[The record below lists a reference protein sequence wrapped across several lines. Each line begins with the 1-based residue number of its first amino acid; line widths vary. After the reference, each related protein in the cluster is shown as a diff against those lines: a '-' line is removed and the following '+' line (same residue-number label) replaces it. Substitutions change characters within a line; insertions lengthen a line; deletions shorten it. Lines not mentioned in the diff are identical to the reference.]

1 MSRVSIRY
9 KEKRNGMKSVYLQ
22 FYPGIRNSKGEIVK
36 YEFLNLEVY
45 SNPKTKDQ
53 RLFNKTIEEISESIR
68 CQRYIQI
75 VRRDYNFL
83 GKDNLDG
90 DFLEYF
96 HRNADFH
103 GPKFEAARLHF
114 EEFCGH
120 SCKFRDLSQ
129 SFCEKYRYYIL
140 HDKHL
145 TNNNKS
151 IKRNTASS
159 YFNVFL
165 NIVKLAFKDN
175 IISHDYT
182 SDIRPIKWNHDTSK
196 DYLTDEE
203 VMMLEHVKY
212 EKYPQIPQASLFSI
226 YTGLRRSDILDL
238 KWEHFVRRGNHVYI
252 EKYIAKTGMFARL
265 PLSKDALRIIGK
277 RKKEGTVFTELT
289 ISILNIHVKKWLES
303 AGIKKNITFHCFRHT
318 YAMMLTEKGI
328 SINVISALLCH
339 KKLSSTQIYS
349 KVTRQMAEE
358 AIEKANIMGIN
369 KQKKGKSTIS
379 PELAL

>member
-9 KEKRNGMKSVYLQ
+9 KEKTNGMKSVYLQ
-22 FYPGIRNSKGEIVK
+22 FYPGIRDSKGEIVK

-45 SNPKTKDQ
+45 SNPKTKEQ

-75 VRRDYNFL
+75 VKRDYNFL
-83 GKDNLDG
+83 GKDNLEG

-120 SCKFRDLSQ
+120 SCKFKDLSP
-129 SFCEKYRYYIL
+129 SLCEKYRFYIL

-145 TNNNKS
+145 ANCDKS
-151 IKRNTASS
+151 IKHNTASS

-175 IISHDYT
+175 IIPDDYT
-182 SDIRPIKWNHDTSK
+182 KDVRPIKWNHDINK
-196 DYLTDEE
+196 DYLTVEE
-203 VMMLEHVKY
+203 IQLLEHMKY
-212 EKYPQIPQASLFSI
+212 DKYPQLPQACLFSI

-252 EKYIAKTGMFARL
+252 EKKIVKTEMFVRL
-265 PLSKDALRIIGK
+265 PLSRDALRIIGK

-289 ISILNIHVKKWLES
+289 ISILNIHVKRWLEL
-303 AGIKKNITFHCFRHT
+303 ANIRKHITFHCFRHT

-328 SINVISALLCH
+328 STNIISSLLCH
-339 KKLSSTQIYS
+339 KKLSSTQVYS
-349 KVTRQMAEE
+349 KVTTQMVERT
-358 AIEKANIMGIN
+358 IEQIDFKNDN
-369 KQKKGKSTIS
+369 NPKK
-379 PELAL
+379 LNL

>member
-9 KEKRNGMKSVYLQ
+9 KEKTNGMKSVYLQ
-22 FYPGIRNSKGEIVK
+22 FYPGIRNTKGEIVK

-45 SNPKTKDQ
+45 SNPKTKEQ

-83 GKDNLDG
+83 GKDNLEG

-120 SCKFRDLSQ
+120 SCKFKDLSP
-129 SFCEKYRYYIL
+129 SLCEKYRFYIL

-145 TNNNKS
+145 ANCDKS
-151 IKRNTASS
+151 IKHNTASS

-175 IISHDYT
+175 LIPDDYAK
-182 SDIRPIKWNHDTSK
+182 DVRPIKWNHDINK
-196 DYLTDEE
+196 DYLTVEE
-203 VMMLEHVKY
+203 IQLLEHMKY
-212 EKYPQIPQASLFSI
+212 DKHPQLPQACLFSI

-252 EKYIAKTGMFARL
+252 EKKIVKTEMFVRL
-265 PLSKDALRIIGK
+265 PLSRDALRIIGK

-289 ISILNIHVKKWLES
+289 ISILNIHVKRWLEL
-303 AGIKKNITFHCFRHT
+303 ANIRKHITFHCFRHT

-328 SINVISALLCH
+328 STNIISSLLCH
-339 KKLSSTQIYS
+339 KKLSSTQVYS
-349 KVTRQMAEE
+349 KVTTQMVERT
-358 AIEKANIMGIN
+358 IEQIDFKNDN
-369 KQKKGKSTIS
+369 NPKK
-379 PELAL
+379 LNL

>member
-9 KEKRNGMKSVYLQ
+9 KEKTNGMKSVYLQ
-22 FYPGIRNSKGEIVK
+22 FYPGIRNTKGEIVK

-45 SNPKTKDQ
+45 SNPKTKEQ

-75 VRRDYNFL
+75 VKRDYNFL

-120 SCKFRDLSQ
+120 SCKFKDLSP
-129 SFCEKYRYYIL
+129 SLCEKYRFYIL

-145 TNNNKS
+145 ANCDKS
-151 IKRNTASS
+151 IKHNTASS

-175 IISHDYT
+175 IIPDDYT
-182 SDIRPIKWNHDTSK
+182 KEVRPIKWNHDINK
-196 DYLTDEE
+196 DYLTVEE
-203 VMMLEHVKY
+203 IQLLEQMKY
-212 EKYPQIPQASLFSI
+212 DKHPQLPQACLFSI

-252 EKYIAKTGMFARL
+252 EKKIVKTEMFVRL
-265 PLSKDALRIIGK
+265 PLSRDALRIIGK

-289 ISILNIHVKKWLES
+289 ISILNIHVKRWLEL
-303 AGIKKNITFHCFRHT
+303 ANIRKHITFHCFRHT

-328 SINVISALLCH
+328 STNIISSLLCH
-339 KKLSSTQIYS
+339 KKLSSTQVYS
-349 KVTRQMAEE
+349 KVTTQMVERT
-358 AIEKANIMGIN
+358 IEQIDFKNDN
-369 KQKKGKSTIS
+369 NPKK
-379 PELAL
+379 LNL

>member
-1 MSRVSIRY
+1 MNRVSIKY
-9 KEKRNGMKSVYLQ
+9 KEKTNGMKSVYLQ
-22 FYPGIRNSKGEIVK
+22 FYPGIRDSKGEIVK

-120 SCKFRDLSQ
+120 SCKFKDLSP
-129 SFCEKYRYYIL
+129 SLCEKYRFYIL

-145 TNNNKS
+145 ANCDKS
-151 IKRNTASS
+151 IKHNTASS

-165 NIVKLAFKDN
+165 KIVKLAFKDN
-175 IISHDYT
+175 IIPDDYT
-182 SDIRPIKWNHDTSK
+182 KDVRPIKWNHDINK
-196 DYLTDEE
+196 DYLTVEE
-203 VMMLEHVKY
+203 IQLLEQMKY
-212 EKYPQIPQASLFSI
+212 DKHPQLPQACLFSI

-252 EKYIAKTGMFARL
+252 EKKIVKTEMFVRL
-265 PLSKDALRIIGK
+265 PLSRDALRIIGK

-289 ISILNIHVKKWLES
+289 ISILNIHVKRWLEL
-303 AGIKKNITFHCFRHT
+303 ANIRKHITFHCFRHT

-328 SINVISALLCH
+328 STNIISSLLCH
-339 KKLSSTQIYS
+339 KKLSSTQVYS
-349 KVTRQMAEE
+349 KVTTQMVERT
-358 AIEKANIMGIN
+358 IEQIDFKNDN
-369 KQKKGKSTIS
+369 NPKK
-379 PELAL
+379 LNL

>member
-9 KEKRNGMKSVYLQ
+9 KEKTNGMKSVYLQ
-22 FYPGIRNSKGEIVK
+22 FYPGIRNTKGEIVK

-45 SNPKTKDQ
+45 SNPKTKAQ

-120 SCKFRDLSQ
+120 SCKFKDLSP
-129 SFCEKYRYYIL
+129 SLCEKYRFYIL

-145 TNNNKS
+145 ANCDKS
-151 IKRNTASS
+151 IKHNTASS

-175 IISHDYT
+175 IIPDDYT
-182 SDIRPIKWNHDTSK
+182 KDVRPIKWNHDINK
-196 DYLTDEE
+196 DYLTVEE
-203 VMMLEHVKY
+203 IQLLEHMKY
-212 EKYPQIPQASLFSI
+212 DKHPQLPQACLFSI

-252 EKYIAKTGMFARL
+252 EKKIVKTEMFVRL

-289 ISILNIHVKKWLES
+289 ISILNIHVKRWLEL
-303 AGIKKNITFHCFRHT
+303 ANIRKHITFHCFRHT

-328 SINVISALLCH
+328 STNIISSLLCH
-339 KKLSSTQIYS
+339 KKLSSTQVYS
-349 KVTRQMAEE
+349 KVTTQMVERT
-358 AIEKANIMGIN
+358 IEQIDFKNDN
-369 KQKKGKSTIS
+369 NPKK
-379 PELAL
+379 LNL

>member
-9 KEKRNGMKSVYLQ
+9 KEKTNGMKSVYLQ

-120 SCKFRDLSQ
+120 SCKFKDLSP
-129 SFCEKYRYYIL
+129 SLCEKYRFYIL

-145 TNNNKS
+145 ANCDKS
-151 IKRNTASS
+151 IKHNTASS

-175 IISHDYT
+175 IIPDDYT
-182 SDIRPIKWNHDTSK
+182 KDVRPIKWNHDINK
-196 DYLTDEE
+196 DYLTVEE
-203 VMMLEHVKY
+203 IQLLEHMKY
-212 EKYPQIPQASLFSI
+212 DKHPQLPQACLFSI

-252 EKYIAKTGMFARL
+252 EKKIVKTEMFVRL
-265 PLSKDALRIIGK
+265 PLSRDALRIIGK

-289 ISILNIHVKKWLES
+289 ISILNIHVKRWLEL
-303 AGIKKNITFHCFRHT
+303 ANIRKHITFHCFRHT

-328 SINVISALLCH
+328 STNIISSLLCH
-339 KKLSSTQIYS
+339 KKLSSTQVYS
-349 KVTRQMAEE
+349 KVTTQMVERT
-358 AIEKANIMGIN
+358 IEQIDFKNDN
-369 KQKKGKSTIS
+369 NPKK
-379 PELAL
+379 LNL

>member
-9 KEKRNGMKSVYLQ
+9 KEKTNGMKSVYLQ

-45 SNPKTKDQ
+45 SNPKTKAQ

-75 VRRDYNFL
+75 VKRDYNFL
-83 GKDNLDG
+83 GKDNLEG

-114 EEFCGH
+114 EEFCDH
-120 SCKFRDLSQ
+120 SCKFKDLSP
-129 SFCEKYRYYIL
+129 SLCEKYRFYIL

-145 TNNNKS
+145 ANCDKS
-151 IKRNTASS
+151 IKHNTASS

-175 IISHDYT
+175 IIPDDYT
-182 SDIRPIKWNHDTSK
+182 KDVRPIKWNHDINK
-196 DYLTDEE
+196 DYLTVEE
-203 VMMLEHVKY
+203 IQLLEQMKY
-212 EKYPQIPQASLFSI
+212 DKHPQLPQACLFSI

-252 EKYIAKTGMFARL
+252 EKKIVKTEMFVRL
-265 PLSKDALRIIGK
+265 PLSRDALRIIGK

-289 ISILNIHVKKWLES
+289 ISILNIHVKRWLEL
-303 AGIKKNITFHCFRHT
+303 ANIRKHITFHCFRHT

-328 SINVISALLCH
+328 STNIISSLLCH
-339 KKLSSTQIYS
+339 KKLSSTQVYS
-349 KVTRQMAEE
+349 KVTTQMVERT
-358 AIEKANIMGIN
+358 IEQIDFKNDN
-369 KQKKGKSTIS
+369 NPKK
-379 PELAL
+379 LNL

>member
-1 MSRVSIRY
+1 MNRVTIRY
-9 KEKRNGMKSVYLQ
+9 KEKTNGMKSVYLQ
-22 FYPGIRNSKGEIVK
+22 FYPGIRDSKGEIVK

-45 SNPKTKDQ
+45 SNPKTKAQ

-75 VRRDYNFL
+75 VKRDYNFL
-83 GKDNLDG
+83 GKDNLEG

-120 SCKFRDLSQ
+120 SCKFKDLSP
-129 SFCEKYRYYIL
+129 SLCEKYRFYIL

-145 TNNNKS
+145 ANCDKS
-151 IKRNTASS
+151 IKHNTASS

-175 IISHDYT
+175 IIPDDYT
-182 SDIRPIKWNHDTSK
+182 KDVRPIKWNHDINK
-196 DYLTDEE
+196 DYLTVEE
-203 VMMLEHVKY
+203 IQLLEQMKY
-212 EKYPQIPQASLFSI
+212 DKHPQLPQACLFSI

-238 KWEHFVRRGNHVYI
+238 KWEHFVRHGNHVYI
-252 EKYIAKTGMFARL
+252 EKTIVKTEAFVRL

-289 ISILNIHVKKWLES
+289 ISILNIHVKRWLEL
-303 AGIKKNITFHCFRHT
+303 ANIRKHITFHCFRHT

-328 SINVISALLCH
+328 STNIISSLLCH
-339 KKLSSTQIYS
+339 KKLSSTQVYS
-349 KVTRQMAEE
+349 KVTTQMVERT
-358 AIEKANIMGIN
+358 IEQIDFKNDN
-369 KQKKGKSTIS
+369 NPKK
-379 PELAL
+379 LNL

>member
-9 KEKRNGMKSVYLQ
+9 KEKTNGMKSVYLQ

-120 SCKFRDLSQ
+120 SCKFKDLSP
-129 SFCEKYRYYIL
+129 SLCEKYRFYIL

-145 TNNNKS
+145 ANCDKS
-151 IKRNTASS
+151 IKHNTASS

-175 IISHDYT
+175 IIPDDYT
-182 SDIRPIKWNHDTSK
+182 KDVRPIKWNHDINK
-196 DYLTDEE
+196 DYLTVEE
-203 VMMLEHVKY
+203 IQLLEHMKY
-212 EKYPQIPQASLFSI
+212 DKHPQLPQACLFSI

-252 EKYIAKTGMFARL
+252 EKKIVKTEMFVRL
-265 PLSKDALRIIGK
+265 PLSRDALRIIGK

-289 ISILNIHVKKWLES
+289 ISILNIHVKRWLEL
-303 AGIKKNITFHCFRHT
+303 ANIRKHITFHCFRHT

-328 SINVISALLCH
+328 STNIISSLLCH
-339 KKLSSTQIYS
+339 KKLSSTQVYS
-349 KVTRQMAEE
+349 KVTIQMVERT
-358 AIEKANIMGIN
+358 IEQIDFKNDN
-369 KQKKGKSTIS
+369 NPKK
-379 PELAL
+379 LNL

>member
-9 KEKRNGMKSVYLQ
+9 KEKTNGMKSVYLQ
-22 FYPGIRNSKGEIVK
+22 FYPGIRDSKGEIVK

-45 SNPKTKDQ
+45 SNPKTKAQ

-75 VRRDYNFL
+75 VKRDYNFL
-83 GKDNLDG
+83 GKDNLEG

-120 SCKFRDLSQ
+120 SCKFKDLSP
-129 SFCEKYRYYIL
+129 SLCEKYRFYIL

-145 TNNNKS
+145 ANCDKS
-151 IKRNTASS
+151 IKHNTASS

-175 IISHDYT
+175 IIPDDYT
-182 SDIRPIKWNHDTSK
+182 KDVRPIKWNHDINK
-196 DYLTDEE
+196 DYLTVEE
-203 VMMLEHVKY
+203 IQLLEQMKY
-212 EKYPQIPQASLFSI
+212 DKHPQLPQACLFSI

-252 EKYIAKTGMFARL
+252 EKKIVKTEMFVRL
-265 PLSKDALRIIGK
+265 PLSRDALRIIGK

-289 ISILNIHVKKWLES
+289 ISILNIHVKKWLEL
-303 AGIKKNITFHCFRHT
+303 ANIRKHITFHTRSH
-318 YAMMLTEKGI
+318 
-328 SINVISALLCH
+328 SASS
-339 KKLSSTQIYS
+339 LSLITNDLQNLNL
-349 KVTRQMAEE
+349 R
-358 AIEKANIMGIN
+358 
-369 KQKKGKSTIS
+369 
-379 PELAL
+379 

>member
-9 KEKRNGMKSVYLQ
+9 KEKTNGMKSVYLQ
-22 FYPGIRNSKGEIVK
+22 FYPGIRDSKGEIVK

-45 SNPKTKDQ
+45 SNPKTKVQ

-75 VRRDYNFL
+75 VKRDYNFL
-83 GKDNLDG
+83 GKDNLEG

-120 SCKFRDLSQ
+120 SCKFKDLSP
-129 SFCEKYRYYIL
+129 SLCEKYRFYIL

-145 TNNNKS
+145 ANCDKS
-151 IKRNTASS
+151 IKHNTASS

-175 IISHDYT
+175 IIPDDYT
-182 SDIRPIKWNHDTSK
+182 KDVRPIKWNHDINK
-196 DYLTDEE
+196 DYLTVEE
-203 VMMLEHVKY
+203 IQVLEQMKY
-212 EKYPQIPQASLFSI
+212 DKHPQLPQACLFSI

-252 EKYIAKTGMFARL
+252 EKKIVKTEMFVRL
-265 PLSKDALRIIGK
+265 PLSRDALRIIGK

-289 ISILNIHVKKWLES
+289 ISILNIHVKRWLEL
-303 AGIKKNITFHCFRHT
+303 ANIRKHITFHCFRHT

-328 SINVISALLCH
+328 STNIISSLLCH
-339 KKLSSTQIYS
+339 KKLSSTQVYS
-349 KVTRQMAEE
+349 KVTTQMVERT
-358 AIEKANIMGIN
+358 IEQIDFKNDN
-369 KQKKGKSTIS
+369 NPKK
-379 PELAL
+379 LNL

>member
-1 MSRVSIRY
+1 MSRVSIKY
-9 KEKRNGMKSVYLQ
+9 KEKTNGMKSVYLQ
-22 FYPGIRNSKGEIVK
+22 FYPGIQNSKGEIVK

-103 GPKFEAARLHF
+103 GSKFEAARLHF

-120 SCKFRDLSQ
+120 SCKFKDLSP
-129 SFCEKYRYYIL
+129 SLCEKYRFYIL

-145 TNNNKS
+145 ANCDKS
-151 IKRNTASS
+151 IKHNTASS

-175 IISHDYT
+175 IIPDDYT
-182 SDIRPIKWNHDTSK
+182 KDVRPIKWNHDINK
-196 DYLTDEE
+196 DYLTVEE
-203 VMMLEHVKY
+203 IQLLEHMKY
-212 EKYPQIPQASLFSI
+212 DKHPQLPQACLFSI

-252 EKYIAKTGMFARL
+252 EKKIVKTEMFVRL
-265 PLSKDALRIIGK
+265 PLSRDALRIIGK

-289 ISILNIHVKKWLES
+289 ISILNIHVKRWLEL
-303 AGIKKNITFHCFRHT
+303 ANIRKHITFHCFRHT

-328 SINVISALLCH
+328 STNIISSLLCH
-339 KKLSSTQIYS
+339 KKLSSTQVYS
-349 KVTRQMAEE
+349 KVTTQMVERT
-358 AIEKANIMGIN
+358 IEQIDFKNDN
-369 KQKKGKSTIS
+369 NPKK
-379 PELAL
+379 LNL

>member
-9 KEKRNGMKSVYLQ
+9 KEKTNGMKSVYLQ

-45 SNPKTKDQ
+45 SNPKTKEQ

-75 VRRDYNFL
+75 VKRDYNFL
-83 GKDNLDG
+83 GKDNLEG

-120 SCKFRDLSQ
+120 SCKFKDLSP
-129 SFCEKYRYYIL
+129 SLCEKYRFYIL

-145 TNNNKS
+145 ANCDKS
-151 IKRNTASS
+151 IKHNTASS

-175 IISHDYT
+175 IIPDDYT
-182 SDIRPIKWNHDTSK
+182 KDVRPIKWNHDINK
-196 DYLTDEE
+196 DYLTVEE
-203 VMMLEHVKY
+203 IQLLEHMKY
-212 EKYPQIPQASLFSI
+212 DKHPQLPQACLFSI

-252 EKYIAKTGMFARL
+252 EKKIVKTEMFVRL
-265 PLSKDALRIIGK
+265 PLSRDALRIIGK

-289 ISILNIHVKKWLES
+289 ISILNIHVKRWLEL
-303 AGIKKNITFHCFRHT
+303 ANIRKHITFHCFRHT

-328 SINVISALLCH
+328 STNIISSLLCH
-339 KKLSSTQIYS
+339 KKLSSTQVYS
-349 KVTRQMAEE
+349 KVTTQMVERT
-358 AIEKANIMGIN
+358 IEQIDFKNDN
-369 KQKKGKSTIS
+369 NPKK
-379 PELAL
+379 LNL

>member
-9 KEKRNGMKSVYLQ
+9 KEKTNGMKSVYLQ
-22 FYPGIRNSKGEIVK
+22 FYPGIRNTKGEIVK

-45 SNPKTKDQ
+45 SNPKTKEQ

-120 SCKFRDLSQ
+120 SCKFKDLSP
-129 SFCEKYRYYIL
+129 SLCEKYRFYIL

-145 TNNNKS
+145 ANCDKS
-151 IKRNTASS
+151 IKHNTASS

-175 IISHDYT
+175 IIPDDYT
-182 SDIRPIKWNHDTSK
+182 KDVRPIKWNHDINK
-196 DYLTDEE
+196 DYLTVEE
-203 VMMLEHVKY
+203 IQLLEHMKY
-212 EKYPQIPQASLFSI
+212 DKHPQLPQACLFSI

-252 EKYIAKTGMFARL
+252 EKKIVKTEMFVRL
-265 PLSKDALRIIGK
+265 PLSRDALRIIGK

-289 ISILNIHVKKWLES
+289 ISILNIHVKMWLEL
-303 AGIKKNITFHCFRHT
+303 ANIRKHITFHCFRHT

-328 SINVISALLCH
+328 STNIISSLLCH
-339 KKLSSTQIYS
+339 KKLSSTQVYS
-349 KVTRQMAEE
+349 KVTTQMVERT
-358 AIEKANIMGIN
+358 IEQIDFKNDN
-369 KQKKGKSTIS
+369 NPKK
-379 PELAL
+379 LNL

>member
-9 KEKRNGMKSVYLQ
+9 KEKTNGMKSVYLQ
-22 FYPGIRNSKGEIVK
+22 FYPGIRDSKGEIVK

-45 SNPKTKDQ
+45 SNPKTKTQ

-75 VRRDYNFL
+75 VKRDYNFL
-83 GKDNLDG
+83 GKDNLEG

-120 SCKFRDLSQ
+120 SCKFKDLSP
-129 SFCEKYRYYIL
+129 SLCEKYRFYIL

-145 TNNNKS
+145 ANCDKS
-151 IKRNTASS
+151 IKHNTASS

-175 IISHDYT
+175 IIPDDYT
-182 SDIRPIKWNHDTSK
+182 KDVRPIKWNHDINK
-196 DYLTDEE
+196 DYLTVEE
-203 VMMLEHVKY
+203 IQLLEHMKY
-212 EKYPQIPQASLFSI
+212 DKHPQLPQACLFSI

-252 EKYIAKTGMFARL
+252 EKKIVKTEMFVRL
-265 PLSKDALRIIGK
+265 PLSRDALRIIGK

-289 ISILNIHVKKWLES
+289 ISILNIHVKRWLEL
-303 AGIKKNITFHCFRHT
+303 ANIRKHITFHCFRHT

-328 SINVISALLCH
+328 STNIISSLLCH
-339 KKLSSTQIYS
+339 KKLSSTQVYS
-349 KVTRQMAEE
+349 KVTTQMVERT
-358 AIEKANIMGIN
+358 IEQIDFKNDN
-369 KQKKGKSTIS
+369 NPKK
-379 PELAL
+379 LNL

>member
-9 KEKRNGMKSVYLQ
+9 KEKTNGMKSVYLQ
-22 FYPGIRNSKGEIVK
+22 FYPGIRNTKGEIVK

-120 SCKFRDLSQ
+120 SCKFKDLSP
-129 SFCEKYRYYIL
+129 SLCEKYRFYIL

-145 TNNNKS
+145 ANCDKS
-151 IKRNTASS
+151 IKHNTASS

-175 IISHDYT
+175 IIPDDYT
-182 SDIRPIKWNHDTSK
+182 KDVRPIKWNHDINK
-196 DYLTDEE
+196 DYLTVEE
-203 VMMLEHVKY
+203 IQLLEQMKY
-212 EKYPQIPQASLFSI
+212 DKHPQLPQACLFSI

-252 EKYIAKTGMFARL
+252 EKKIVKTEMFVRL
-265 PLSKDALRIIGK
+265 PLSRDALRIIGK

-289 ISILNIHVKKWLES
+289 ISILNIHVKRWLEL
-303 AGIKKNITFHCFRHT
+303 ANIRKHITFHCFRHT

-328 SINVISALLCH
+328 STNIISSLLCH
-339 KKLSSTQIYS
+339 KKLSSTQVYS
-349 KVTRQMAEE
+349 KVTTQMVERT
-358 AIEKANIMGIN
+358 IEQIDFKNDN
-369 KQKKGKSTIS
+369 NPKK
-379 PELAL
+379 LNL

>member
-9 KEKRNGMKSVYLQ
+9 KEKTNGMKSVYLQ
-22 FYPGIRNSKGEIVK
+22 FYPGIRNTKGEIVK

-45 SNPKTKDQ
+45 SNPKTKEQ

-75 VRRDYNFL
+75 VKRDYNFL

-120 SCKFRDLSQ
+120 SCKFKDLSP
-129 SFCEKYRYYIL
+129 SLCEKYRFYIL

-145 TNNNKS
+145 ANCDKS
-151 IKRNTASS
+151 IKHNTASS

-175 IISHDYT
+175 IIPDDYT
-182 SDIRPIKWNHDTSK
+182 KDVRPIKWNHDINK
-196 DYLTDEE
+196 DYLTVEE
-203 VMMLEHVKY
+203 IQLLEQMKY
-212 EKYPQIPQASLFSI
+212 DKHPQLPQACLFSI

-252 EKYIAKTGMFARL
+252 EKKIVKTEMFVRL
-265 PLSKDALRIIGK
+265 PLSRDALRIIGK

-289 ISILNIHVKKWLES
+289 ISILNIHVKRWLEL
-303 AGIKKNITFHCFRHT
+303 ANIRKHITFHCFRHT

-328 SINVISALLCH
+328 STNIISSLLCH
-339 KKLSSTQIYS
+339 KKLSSTQVYS
-349 KVTRQMAEE
+349 KVTTQMVERT
-358 AIEKANIMGIN
+358 IEQIDFKNDN
-369 KQKKGKSTIS
+369 NPKK
-379 PELAL
+379 LNL

>member
-9 KEKRNGMKSVYLQ
+9 KEKTNGMKSVYLQ

-75 VRRDYNFL
+75 VKRDYNFL
-83 GKDNLDG
+83 GKDNLEG

-120 SCKFRDLSQ
+120 SCKFKDLSP
-129 SFCEKYRYYIL
+129 SLCEKYRFYIL

-145 TNNNKS
+145 ANCDKS
-151 IKRNTASS
+151 IKHNTASS

-175 IISHDYT
+175 IIPDDYT
-182 SDIRPIKWNHDTSK
+182 KDVRPIKWNHDINK
-196 DYLTDEE
+196 DYLTVEE
-203 VMMLEHVKY
+203 IQLLEHMKY
-212 EKYPQIPQASLFSI
+212 DKHPQLPQACLFSI

-252 EKYIAKTGMFARL
+252 EKKIVKTEMFVRL
-265 PLSKDALRIIGK
+265 PLSRDALRIIGK

-289 ISILNIHVKKWLES
+289 ISILNIHVTRWLEL
-303 AGIKKNITFHCFRHT
+303 ANIRKHITFHCFRHT

-328 SINVISALLCH
+328 STNIISSLLCH
-339 KKLSSTQIYS
+339 KKLSSTQVYS
-349 KVTRQMAEE
+349 KVTTQMVERT
-358 AIEKANIMGIN
+358 IEQIDFKNDN
-369 KQKKGKSTIS
+369 NPKK
-379 PELAL
+379 LNL

>member
-9 KEKRNGMKSVYLQ
+9 KEKTNGMKSVYLQ

-83 GKDNLDG
+83 GKDNLEG

-120 SCKFRDLSQ
+120 SCKFKDLSP
-129 SFCEKYRYYIL
+129 SLCEKYRFYIL

-145 TNNNKS
+145 ANCDKS
-151 IKRNTASS
+151 IKHNTASS

-175 IISHDYT
+175 IIPDDYT
-182 SDIRPIKWNHDTSK
+182 KDVRPIKWNHDINK
-196 DYLTDEE
+196 DYLTVEE
-203 VMMLEHVKY
+203 IQLLEHMKY
-212 EKYPQIPQASLFSI
+212 DKHPQLPQACLFSI

-252 EKYIAKTGMFARL
+252 EKKIVKTEMFVRL

-289 ISILNIHVKKWLES
+289 ISILNIHVKRWLEL
-303 AGIKKNITFHCFRHT
+303 ANIRKHITFHCFRHT

-328 SINVISALLCH
+328 STNIISSLLCH
-339 KKLSSTQIYS
+339 KKLSSTQVYS
-349 KVTRQMAEE
+349 KVTIQMVERT
-358 AIEKANIMGIN
+358 IEQIDFKNDN
-369 KQKKGKSTIS
+369 NPKK
-379 PELAL
+379 LNL

>member
-9 KEKRNGMKSVYLQ
+9 KEKTNGMKSVYLQ

-75 VRRDYNFL
+75 VKRDYNFL
-83 GKDNLDG
+83 GKDNLEG

-120 SCKFRDLSQ
+120 SCKFKDLSP
-129 SFCEKYRYYIL
+129 SLCEKYRFYIL

-145 TNNNKS
+145 ANCDKS
-151 IKRNTASS
+151 IKHNTASS

-175 IISHDYT
+175 IIPDDYT
-182 SDIRPIKWNHDTSK
+182 KDVRPIKWNHDINK
-196 DYLTDEE
+196 DYLTVEE
-203 VMMLEHVKY
+203 IQLLEHMKY
-212 EKYPQIPQASLFSI
+212 DKHPQLPQACLFSI

-289 ISILNIHVKKWLES
+289 ISILNIHVKRWLEL
-303 AGIKKNITFHCFRHT
+303 ANIRKHITFHCFRHT

-328 SINVISALLCH
+328 STNIISSLLCH
-339 KKLSSTQIYS
+339 KKLSSTQVYS
-349 KVTRQMAEE
+349 KVTTQMVERT
-358 AIEKANIMGIN
+358 IEQIDFKNDN
-369 KQKKGKSTIS
+369 NPKK
-379 PELAL
+379 LNL

>member
-9 KEKRNGMKSVYLQ
+9 KEKTNGMKSIYLQ

-83 GKDNLDG
+83 GKDNLEG

-120 SCKFRDLSQ
+120 SCKFKDLSP
-129 SFCEKYRYYIL
+129 SLCEKYRFYIL

-145 TNNNKS
+145 ANCDKS
-151 IKRNTASS
+151 IKHNTASS

-175 IISHDYT
+175 IIPDDYT
-182 SDIRPIKWNHDTSK
+182 KDVRPIKWNHDINK
-196 DYLTDEE
+196 DYLTVEE
-203 VMMLEHVKY
+203 IQLLEQMKY
-212 EKYPQIPQASLFSI
+212 DKHPQLPQACLFSI

-252 EKYIAKTGMFARL
+252 EKKIVKTEMFVRL
-265 PLSKDALRIIGK
+265 PLSRDAMRIIGK

-289 ISILNIHVKKWLES
+289 ISILNIHVKRWLEL
-303 AGIKKNITFHCFRHT
+303 ANIRKHITFHCFRHT

-328 SINVISALLCH
+328 STNIISSLLCH
-339 KKLSSTQIYS
+339 KKLSSTQVYS
-349 KVTRQMAEE
+349 KVTTQMVERT
-358 AIEKANIMGIN
+358 IEQIDFKNDN
-369 KQKKGKSTIS
+369 NPKK
-379 PELAL
+379 LNL

>member
-9 KEKRNGMKSVYLQ
+9 KEKTNGMKSVYLQ

-45 SNPKTKDQ
+45 SNPKTKEQ

-120 SCKFRDLSQ
+120 SCKFKDLSP
-129 SFCEKYRYYIL
+129 SLCEKYRFYIL

-145 TNNNKS
+145 ANCDKS
-151 IKRNTASS
+151 IKHNTASS
-159 YFNVFL
+159 YFKVFL

-175 IISHDYT
+175 IIPHDYT

-203 VMMLEHVKY
+203 IMMLEHMKY
-212 EKYPQIPQASLFSI
+212 DKHPQLPQACLFSI

-252 EKYIAKTGMFARL
+252 EKKIVKTEMFVRL
-265 PLSKDALRIIGK
+265 PLSRDALRIIGK

-289 ISILNIHVKKWLES
+289 ISILNIHVKRWLEL
-303 AGIKKNITFHCFRHT
+303 ANIRKHITFHCFRHT

-328 SINVISALLCH
+328 STNIISSLLCH
-339 KKLSSTQIYS
+339 KKLSSTQVYS
-349 KVTRQMAEE
+349 KVTTQMVERT
-358 AIEKANIMGIN
+358 IEQIDFKNDN
-369 KQKKGKSTIS
+369 NPKK
-379 PELAL
+379 LNL

>member
-9 KEKRNGMKSVYLQ
+9 KEKTNGMKSVYLQ

-83 GKDNLDG
+83 GKDNLEG

-120 SCKFRDLSQ
+120 SCKFKDLSP
-129 SFCEKYRYYIL
+129 SLCEKYRFYIL

-145 TNNNKS
+145 ANCDKS
-151 IKRNTASS
+151 IKHNTASS

-175 IISHDYT
+175 IIPDDYT
-182 SDIRPIKWNHDTSK
+182 KEVRPIKWNHDINK
-196 DYLTDEE
+196 DYLTVEE
-203 VMMLEHVKY
+203 IQLLEQMKY
-212 EKYPQIPQASLFSI
+212 DKHPQLPQACLFSI

-252 EKYIAKTGMFARL
+252 EKKIVKTEMFVRL
-265 PLSKDALRIIGK
+265 PLSRDALRIIGK

-289 ISILNIHVKKWLES
+289 ISILNIHVKRWLEL
-303 AGIKKNITFHCFRHT
+303 ANIRKHITFHCFRHT

-328 SINVISALLCH
+328 STNIISSLLCH
-339 KKLSSTQIYS
+339 KKLSSTQVYS
-349 KVTRQMAEE
+349 KVTTQMVERT
-358 AIEKANIMGIN
+358 IEQIDFKNDN
-369 KQKKGKSTIS
+369 NPKK
-379 PELAL
+379 LNL

>member
-9 KEKRNGMKSVYLQ
+9 KEKTNGMKSVYLQ
-22 FYPGIRNSKGEIVK
+22 FYPGIRDSKGEIVK

-45 SNPKTKDQ
+45 SNPKTKAQ

-75 VRRDYNFL
+75 VKRDYNFL
-83 GKDNLDG
+83 GKDNLEG

-120 SCKFRDLSQ
+120 SCKFKDLSP
-129 SFCEKYRYYIL
+129 SLCEKYRFYIL

-145 TNNNKS
+145 ANCDKS
-151 IKRNTASS
+151 IKHNTASS

-175 IISHDYT
+175 IIPDDYT
-182 SDIRPIKWNHDTSK
+182 KDVRPIKWNHDINK
-196 DYLTDEE
+196 DYLTVEE
-203 VMMLEHVKY
+203 IQLLEHMKY
-212 EKYPQIPQASLFSI
+212 DKHPQLPQACLFSI

-252 EKYIAKTGMFARL
+252 EKKIVKTEMFVRL
-265 PLSKDALRIIGK
+265 PLSRDALRIIGK

-289 ISILNIHVKKWLES
+289 ISILNIHVKRWLDL
-303 AGIKKNITFHCFRHT
+303 ANIRKHITFHCFRHT

-328 SINVISALLCH
+328 STNIISSLLCH
-339 KKLSSTQIYS
+339 KKLSSTQVYS
-349 KVTRQMAEE
+349 KVTTQMVERT
-358 AIEKANIMGIN
+358 IEQIDFKNDN
-369 KQKKGKSTIS
+369 NPKK
-379 PELAL
+379 LNL

>member
-9 KEKRNGMKSVYLQ
+9 KEKTNGMKSVYLQ
-22 FYPGIRNSKGEIVK
+22 FYPGIRDSKGEIVK

-45 SNPKTKDQ
+45 SNPKTKAQ

-75 VRRDYNFL
+75 VKRDYNFL
-83 GKDNLDG
+83 GKDNLEG

-96 HRNADFH
+96 HRNADYH

-120 SCKFRDLSQ
+120 SCKFKDLSP
-129 SFCEKYRYYIL
+129 SLCEKYRFYIL

-145 TNNNKS
+145 ANCDKS
-151 IKRNTASS
+151 IKHNTASS

-175 IISHDYT
+175 IIPDDYT
-182 SDIRPIKWNHDTSK
+182 KEVRPIKWNHDINK
-196 DYLTDEE
+196 DYLTVEE
-203 VMMLEHVKY
+203 IQLLEQMKY
-212 EKYPQIPQASLFSI
+212 DKHPQLPQACLFSI

-252 EKYIAKTGMFARL
+252 EKKIVKTEMFVRL
-265 PLSKDALRIIGK
+265 PLSRDALRIIGK

-289 ISILNIHVKKWLES
+289 ISILNIHVKRWLEL
-303 AGIKKNITFHCFRHT
+303 ANIRKHITFHCFRHT

-328 SINVISALLCH
+328 STNIISSLLCH
-339 KKLSSTQIYS
+339 KKLSSTQVYS
-349 KVTRQMAEE
+349 KVTTQMVERT
-358 AIEKANIMGIN
+358 IEQIDFKNDN
-369 KQKKGKSTIS
+369 NPKK
-379 PELAL
+379 LNL

>member
-9 KEKRNGMKSVYLQ
+9 KEKTNGMKSVYLQ

-75 VRRDYNFL
+75 VKRDYNFL

-120 SCKFRDLSQ
+120 SCKFKDLSP
-129 SFCEKYRYYIL
+129 SLCEKYRFYIL

-145 TNNNKS
+145 ANCDKS
-151 IKRNTASS
+151 IKHNTASS

-175 IISHDYT
+175 IIPDDYT
-182 SDIRPIKWNHDTSK
+182 KDVRPIKWNHDINK
-196 DYLTDEE
+196 DYLTVEE
-203 VMMLEHVKY
+203 IQLLEHMKY
-212 EKYPQIPQASLFSI
+212 DKHPQLPQACLFSI

-252 EKYIAKTGMFARL
+252 EKKIVKTEMFVRL
-265 PLSKDALRIIGK
+265 PLSRDALRIIGK

-289 ISILNIHVKKWLES
+289 ISILNIHVKRWLEL
-303 AGIKKNITFHCFRHT
+303 ANIRKHITFHCFRHT

-328 SINVISALLCH
+328 STNIISSLLCH
-339 KKLSSTQIYS
+339 KKLSSTQVYS
-349 KVTRQMAEE
+349 KVTTQMVERT
-358 AIEKANIMGIN
+358 IEQIDFKNDN
-369 KQKKGKSTIS
+369 NPKK
-379 PELAL
+379 LNL

>member
-9 KEKRNGMKSVYLQ
+9 KEKTNGMKSVYLQ
-22 FYPGIRNSKGEIVK
+22 FYPGIRDSKGEIVK

-45 SNPKTKDQ
+45 SNPKTKAQ
-53 RLFNKTIEEISESIR
+53 RLFNKTNEEISESIR

-75 VRRDYNFL
+75 VKRDYNFL
-83 GKDNLDG
+83 GKDNLEG

-120 SCKFRDLSQ
+120 SCKFKDLSP
-129 SFCEKYRYYIL
+129 SLCEKYRFYIL

-145 TNNNKS
+145 ANCDKS
-151 IKRNTASS
+151 IKHNTASS

-175 IISHDYT
+175 IIPDDYT
-182 SDIRPIKWNHDTSK
+182 KDVRPIKWNHDINK
-196 DYLTDEE
+196 DYLTVEE
-203 VMMLEHVKY
+203 IQLLEHMKY
-212 EKYPQIPQASLFSI
+212 DKHPQLPQACLFSI

-252 EKYIAKTGMFARL
+252 EKKIVKTEMFVRL
-265 PLSKDALRIIGK
+265 PLSRDALRIIGK

-289 ISILNIHVKKWLES
+289 ISILNIHVKRWLEL
-303 AGIKKNITFHCFRHT
+303 ANIRKHITFHCFRHT

-328 SINVISALLCH
+328 STNIISSLLCH
-339 KKLSSTQIYS
+339 KKLSSTQVYS
-349 KVTRQMAEE
+349 KVTTQMVERT
-358 AIEKANIMGIN
+358 IEQIDFKNDN
-369 KQKKGKSTIS
+369 NPKK
-379 PELAL
+379 LNL

>member
-9 KEKRNGMKSVYLQ
+9 KEKKNGMKSVYLQ
-22 FYPGIRNSKGEIVK
+22 FYPGIRNNKGDIVK
-36 YEFLNLEVY
+36 YEFLNLEVF
-45 SNPKTKDQ
+45 SKPKNKEQ
-53 RLFNKTIEEISESIR
+53 RLFNKTIQEISESIR

-83 GKDNLDG
+83 GKDNLEG

-114 EEFCGH
+114 EEFCGR
-120 SCKFRDLSQ
+120 SCKFKDLSP
-129 SFCEKYRYYIL
+129 SFCEKYRFYIL

-145 TNNNKS
+145 TNLNKS
-151 IKRNTASS
+151 IKHNTASS

-165 NIVKLAFKDN
+165 NIVKLAFMDK
-175 IISHDYT
+175 IIPYDYT
-182 SDIRPIKWNHDTSK
+182 RNIKSIKWNHDTRK
-196 DYLTDEE
+196 DYLTDKE
-203 VMMLEHVKY
+203 VLILENVKY
-212 EKYPQIPQASLFSI
+212 DKYPQLPQACLFSI

-252 EKYIAKTGMFARL
+252 EKTILKTGIFARL

-277 RKKEGTVFTELT
+277 RKNEGAVFTELT
-289 ISILNIHVKKWLES
+289 ISILNIHVKKWLEL
-303 AGIKKNITFHCFRHT
+303 ANITKNITFHCFRHT

-328 SINVISALLCH
+328 SINIISALLCH
-339 KKLSSTQIYS
+339 KRLSSTQVYS
-349 KVTRQMAEE
+349 KVTRKMAEE
-358 AIEKANIMGIN
+358 VVEKANIIHE
-369 KQKKGKSTIS
+369 S
-379 PELAL
+379 

>member
-9 KEKRNGMKSVYLQ
+9 KEKTNGMKSVYLQ

-75 VRRDYNFL
+75 VKRDYNFL
-83 GKDNLDG
+83 GKDNLEG

-120 SCKFRDLSQ
+120 SCKFKDLSP
-129 SFCEKYRYYIL
+129 SLCEKYRFYIL

-145 TNNNKS
+145 ANCDKS
-151 IKRNTASS
+151 IKHNTASS

-175 IISHDYT
+175 IISDDYT
-182 SDIRPIKWNHDTSK
+182 KDVRPIKWNHDINK
-196 DYLTDEE
+196 DYLTVEE
-203 VMMLEHVKY
+203 IQLLEQMKY
-212 EKYPQIPQASLFSI
+212 DKHPQLPQACLFSI

-252 EKYIAKTGMFARL
+252 EKKIVKTEIFVRL
-265 PLSKDALRIIGK
+265 PLSRDALRIIGK

-289 ISILNIHVKKWLES
+289 ISILNIHVKRWLEL
-303 AGIKKNITFHCFRHT
+303 ANIRKHITFHCFRHT

-328 SINVISALLCH
+328 STNIISSLLCH
-339 KKLSSTQIYS
+339 KKLSSTQVYS
-349 KVTRQMAEE
+349 KVTTQMVERT
-358 AIEKANIMGIN
+358 IEQIDFKNDN
-369 KQKKGKSTIS
+369 NPKK
-379 PELAL
+379 LNL

>member
-9 KEKRNGMKSVYLQ
+9 KEKTNGMKSVYLQ
-22 FYPGIRNSKGEIVK
+22 FYPGIRNTKGEIVK

-45 SNPKTKDQ
+45 SNPKTKEQ

-120 SCKFRDLSQ
+120 SCKFKDLSP
-129 SFCEKYRYYIL
+129 SLCEKYRFYIL

-145 TNNNKS
+145 ANCDKS
-151 IKRNTASS
+151 IKHNTASS

-175 IISHDYT
+175 IIPDDYT
-182 SDIRPIKWNHDTSK
+182 KEVRPIKWNHDINK
-196 DYLTDEE
+196 DYLTVEE
-203 VMMLEHVKY
+203 IQLLEQMKY
-212 EKYPQIPQASLFSI
+212 DKHPQLPQACLFSI

-252 EKYIAKTGMFARL
+252 EKKIVKTEMFVRL
-265 PLSKDALRIIGK
+265 PLSRDALRIIGK

-289 ISILNIHVKKWLES
+289 ISILNIHVKRWLEL
-303 AGIKKNITFHCFRHT
+303 ANIRKHITFHCFRHT

-328 SINVISALLCH
+328 STNIISSLLCH
-339 KKLSSTQIYS
+339 KKLSSTQVYS
-349 KVTRQMAEE
+349 KVTTQMVERT
-358 AIEKANIMGIN
+358 IEQIDFKNDN
-369 KQKKGKSTIS
+369 NPKK
-379 PELAL
+379 LNL

>member
-9 KEKRNGMKSVYLQ
+9 KEKTNGMKSVYLQ

-45 SNPKTKDQ
+45 SNPKTKAQ

-120 SCKFRDLSQ
+120 SCKFKDLSP
-129 SFCEKYRYYIL
+129 SLCEKYRFYIL

-145 TNNNKS
+145 ANCDKS
-151 IKRNTASS
+151 IKHNTASS

-175 IISHDYT
+175 IIPDDYT
-182 SDIRPIKWNHDTSK
+182 KDVRSIKWNHDINK
-196 DYLTDEE
+196 DYLTVEE
-203 VMMLEHVKY
+203 IQLLEHMKY
-212 EKYPQIPQASLFSI
+212 DKHPQLPQACLFSI

-252 EKYIAKTGMFARL
+252 EKKIVKTEMFVRL

-289 ISILNIHVKKWLES
+289 ISILNIHVKRWLEL
-303 AGIKKNITFHCFRHT
+303 ANIRKHITFHCFRHT

-328 SINVISALLCH
+328 STNIISSLLCH
-339 KKLSSTQIYS
+339 KKLSSTQVYS
-349 KVTRQMAEE
+349 KVTTQMVERT
-358 AIEKANIMGIN
+358 IEQIDFKNDN
-369 KQKKGKSTIS
+369 NPKK
-379 PELAL
+379 LNL

>member
-9 KEKRNGMKSVYLQ
+9 KEKTNGMKSVYLQ
-22 FYPGIRNSKGEIVK
+22 FYPGIRDSKGEIVK

-45 SNPKTKDQ
+45 SNPKTKAQ

-75 VRRDYNFL
+75 VKRDYNFL
-83 GKDNLDG
+83 GKDNLEG

-120 SCKFRDLSQ
+120 SCKFKDLSP
-129 SFCEKYRYYIL
+129 SLCEKYRFYIL

-145 TNNNKS
+145 ANCDKS
-151 IKRNTASS
+151 IKHNTASS

-175 IISHDYT
+175 IIPDDYT
-182 SDIRPIKWNHDTSK
+182 KDVRPIKWNHDINK
-196 DYLTDEE
+196 DYLTVEE
-203 VMMLEHVKY
+203 IQLLEHMKY
-212 EKYPQIPQASLFSI
+212 YKHPQLPQACLFSI

-252 EKYIAKTGMFARL
+252 EKKIVKTEMFVRL
-265 PLSKDALRIIGK
+265 PLSRDALRIIGK

-289 ISILNIHVKKWLES
+289 ISILNIHVKRWLEL
-303 AGIKKNITFHCFRHT
+303 ANIRKHITFHCFRHT

-328 SINVISALLCH
+328 STNIISSLLCH
-339 KKLSSTQIYS
+339 KKLSSTQVYS
-349 KVTRQMAEE
+349 KVTTQMVERT
-358 AIEKANIMGIN
+358 IEQIDFKNDN
-369 KQKKGKSTIS
+369 NPKK
-379 PELAL
+379 LNL

>member
-9 KEKRNGMKSVYLQ
+9 KEKTNGMKSVYLQ

-75 VRRDYNFL
+75 VKRDYNFL
-83 GKDNLDG
+83 GKDNLEG

-114 EEFCGH
+114 EEFCDH
-120 SCKFRDLSQ
+120 SCKFKDLSP
-129 SFCEKYRYYIL
+129 SLCEKYRFYIL

-145 TNNNKS
+145 ANCDKS
-151 IKRNTASS
+151 IKHNTASS

-175 IISHDYT
+175 IIPDDYT
-182 SDIRPIKWNHDTSK
+182 KDVRPIKWNHDINK
-196 DYLTDEE
+196 DYLTVEE
-203 VMMLEHVKY
+203 IQLLEQMKY
-212 EKYPQIPQASLFSI
+212 DKHPQLPQACLFSI

-252 EKYIAKTGMFARL
+252 EKKIVKTEMFVRL
-265 PLSKDALRIIGK
+265 PLSRDALRIIGK

-289 ISILNIHVKKWLES
+289 ISILNIHVKRWLEL
-303 AGIKKNITFHCFRHT
+303 ANIRKHITFHCFRHT

-328 SINVISALLCH
+328 STNIISSLLCH
-339 KKLSSTQIYS
+339 KKLSSTQVYS
-349 KVTRQMAEE
+349 KVTTQMVERT
-358 AIEKANIMGIN
+358 IEQIDFKNDN
-369 KQKKGKSTIS
+369 NPKK
-379 PELAL
+379 LNL

>member
-9 KEKRNGMKSVYLQ
+9 KEKTNGMKSVYLQ
-22 FYPGIRNSKGEIVK
+22 FYPGIRDSKGKIVK

-45 SNPKTKDQ
+45 SNPKTKAQ

-75 VRRDYNFL
+75 VKRDYNFL

-120 SCKFRDLSQ
+120 SCKFKDLSP
-129 SFCEKYRYYIL
+129 SLCEKYRFYIL

-145 TNNNKS
+145 ANCDKS
-151 IKRNTASS
+151 IKHNTASS

-175 IISHDYT
+175 IIPDDYT
-182 SDIRPIKWNHDTSK
+182 KDVRPIKWNHDINK
-196 DYLTDEE
+196 DYLTVEE
-203 VMMLEHVKY
+203 IQLLEQMKY
-212 EKYPQIPQASLFSI
+212 DKHPQLPQACLFSI

-252 EKYIAKTGMFARL
+252 EKKIVKTEMFVRL
-265 PLSKDALRIIGK
+265 PLSRDALRIIGK

-289 ISILNIHVKKWLES
+289 ISILNIHVKRWLEL
-303 AGIKKNITFHCFRHT
+303 ANIRKHITFHCFRHT

-328 SINVISALLCH
+328 STNIISSLLCH
-339 KKLSSTQIYS
+339 KKLSSTQVYS
-349 KVTRQMAEE
+349 KVTTQMVERT
-358 AIEKANIMGIN
+358 IEQIDFKNDN
-369 KQKKGKSTIS
+369 NPKK
-379 PELAL
+379 LNL

>member
-9 KEKRNGMKSVYLQ
+9 KEKTNGMKSVYLQ
-22 FYPGIRNSKGEIVK
+22 FYPGIRNTKGEIVK

-75 VRRDYNFL
+75 VKRDYNFL
-83 GKDNLDG
+83 GKDNLEG

-120 SCKFRDLSQ
+120 SCKFKDLSP
-129 SFCEKYRYYIL
+129 SLCEKYRFYIL

-145 TNNNKS
+145 VNCDKS
-151 IKRNTASS
+151 IKHNTASS

-175 IISHDYT
+175 IIPDDYT
-182 SDIRPIKWNHDTSK
+182 KDVRPIKWNHDINK
-196 DYLTDEE
+196 DYLTVEE
-203 VMMLEHVKY
+203 IQLLEHMKY
-212 EKYPQIPQASLFSI
+212 DKHPQLPQACLFSI

-252 EKYIAKTGMFARL
+252 EKKIVKTEMFVRL
-265 PLSKDALRIIGK
+265 PLSRDALRIIGK

-289 ISILNIHVKKWLES
+289 ISILNIHVKRWLEL
-303 AGIKKNITFHCFRHT
+303 ANIRKHITFHCFRHT

-328 SINVISALLCH
+328 STNIISSLLCH
-339 KKLSSTQIYS
+339 KKLSSTQVYS
-349 KVTRQMAEE
+349 KVTTQMVERT
-358 AIEKANIMGIN
+358 IEQIDFKNDN
-369 KQKKGKSTIS
+369 NPKK
-379 PELAL
+379 LNL

>member
-9 KEKRNGMKSVYLQ
+9 KEKTNGMKSVYLQ
-22 FYPGIRNSKGEIVK
+22 FYPGIRNTKGEIVK

-45 SNPKTKDQ
+45 SNPKTKEQ

-120 SCKFRDLSQ
+120 SCKFKDLSP
-129 SFCEKYRYYIL
+129 SLCEKYRFYIL

-145 TNNNKS
+145 ANCDKS
-151 IKRNTASS
+151 IKHNTASS

-175 IISHDYT
+175 IIPDDYT
-182 SDIRPIKWNHDTSK
+182 KDVRPIKWNHDINK
-196 DYLTDEE
+196 DYLTVEE
-203 VMMLEHVKY
+203 IQLLEHMKY
-212 EKYPQIPQASLFSI
+212 DKHPQLPQACLFSI

-252 EKYIAKTGMFARL
+252 EKKIVKTEMFVRL
-265 PLSKDALRIIGK
+265 PLSRDALRIIGK

-289 ISILNIHVKKWLES
+289 ISILNIHVKRWLEL
-303 AGIKKNITFHCFRHT
+303 ANIRKHITFHCFRHT

-328 SINVISALLCH
+328 STNIISSLLCH
-339 KKLSSTQIYS
+339 KKLSSTQVYS
-349 KVTRQMAEE
+349 KVTTQMVERT
-358 AIEKANIMGIN
+358 IEQIDFKNDN
-369 KQKKGKSTIS
+369 NPKK
-379 PELAL
+379 LNL

>member
-9 KEKRNGMKSVYLQ
+9 KEKTNGMKSIYLQ
-22 FYPGIRNSKGEIVK
+22 FYPGIRDSKGEIVK

-45 SNPKTKDQ
+45 SNPKTKAQ

-75 VRRDYNFL
+75 VKRDYNFL
-83 GKDNLDG
+83 GKDNLEG

-120 SCKFRDLSQ
+120 SCKFKDLSP
-129 SFCEKYRYYIL
+129 SLCEKYRFYIL

-145 TNNNKS
+145 ANCDKS
-151 IKRNTASS
+151 IKHNTASS

-175 IISHDYT
+175 IIPDDYT
-182 SDIRPIKWNHDTSK
+182 KDVRPIKWNHDINK
-196 DYLTDEE
+196 DYLTVEE
-203 VMMLEHVKY
+203 IQLLEQMKY
-212 EKYPQIPQASLFSI
+212 DKHPQLPQACLFSI

-252 EKYIAKTGMFARL
+252 EKKIVKTEMFVRL
-265 PLSKDALRIIGK
+265 PLSRDALRIIGK

-289 ISILNIHVKKWLES
+289 ISILNIHVKRWLEL
-303 AGIKKNITFHCFRHT
+303 ANIRKHITFHCFRHT

-328 SINVISALLCH
+328 STNIISSLLCH
-339 KKLSSTQIYS
+339 KKLSSTQVYS
-349 KVTRQMAEE
+349 KVTTQMVERT
-358 AIEKANIMGIN
+358 IEQIDFKNDN
-369 KQKKGKSTIS
+369 NPKK
-379 PELAL
+379 LNL

>member
-9 KEKRNGMKSVYLQ
+9 KEKTNGMKSVYLQ

-45 SNPKTKDQ
+45 SNPKTKAQ

-120 SCKFRDLSQ
+120 SCKFKDLSP
-129 SFCEKYRYYIL
+129 SLCEKYRFYIL

-145 TNNNKS
+145 ANCDKS
-151 IKRNTASS
+151 IKHNTASS

-175 IISHDYT
+175 IIPDDYT
-182 SDIRPIKWNHDTSK
+182 KDVRPIKWNHDINK
-196 DYLTDEE
+196 DYLTVEE
-203 VMMLEHVKY
+203 IQLLEHMKY
-212 EKYPQIPQASLFSI
+212 DKHPQLPQACLFSI

-252 EKYIAKTGMFARL
+252 EKKIVKTEMFVRL

-289 ISILNIHVKKWLES
+289 ISILNIHVKRWLEL
-303 AGIKKNITFHCFRHT
+303 ANIRKHITFHCFRHT

-328 SINVISALLCH
+328 STNIISSLLCH
-339 KKLSSTQIYS
+339 KKLSSTQVYS
-349 KVTRQMAEE
+349 KVTTQMVERT
-358 AIEKANIMGIN
+358 IEQIDFKNDN
-369 KQKKGKSTIS
+369 NPKK
-379 PELAL
+379 LNL

>member
-9 KEKRNGMKSVYLQ
+9 KEKTNGMKSVYLQ

-36 YEFLNLEVY
+36 YEFLNLEIY

-75 VRRDYNFL
+75 VKRDYNFL
-83 GKDNLDG
+83 GKDNLEG

-96 HRNADFH
+96 HRNADFR

-114 EEFCGH
+114 EEFCDH
-120 SCKFRDLSQ
+120 SCKFKDLSP
-129 SFCEKYRYYIL
+129 SLCEKYRFYIL

-145 TNNNKS
+145 ANCDKS
-151 IKRNTASS
+151 IKHNTASS

-175 IISHDYT
+175 IIPDDYT
-182 SDIRPIKWNHDTSK
+182 KDVRPIKWNHDINK
-196 DYLTDEE
+196 DYLTVEE
-203 VMMLEHVKY
+203 IQLLEQMKY
-212 EKYPQIPQASLFSI
+212 DKHPQLPQACLFSI

-252 EKYIAKTGMFARL
+252 EKKIVKTEMFVRL
-265 PLSKDALRIIGK
+265 PLSRDALRIIGK

-289 ISILNIHVKKWLES
+289 ISILNIHVKRWLEL
-303 AGIKKNITFHCFRHT
+303 ANIRKHITFHCFRHT

-328 SINVISALLCH
+328 STNIISSLLCH
-339 KKLSSTQIYS
+339 KKLSSTQVYS
-349 KVTRQMAEE
+349 KVTTQMVERT
-358 AIEKANIMGIN
+358 IEQIDFKNDN
-369 KQKKGKSTIS
+369 NPKK
-379 PELAL
+379 LNL